1 MLNSAKGK
9 GWVILGC
16 LFFCLSLFPCPLSP
30 FDKKVRVITDYAHVH
45 LQPDDA
51 SPVVETIERGH
62 VLSLLYSGKQKKNW
76 YYVCFKSA
84 KSGSTK
90 SGYILDSVV
99 EPLFD
104 LINSVLIQGEE
115 QKTQAEY
122 APRKF
127 EEMKWGMTKKQVLEM
142 EGKPSLQRK
151 AAGLDI
157 MIYHQKVINMDCAIE
172 YIFAA
177 NKLSRTLFHFQNH
190 YEDKNAS
197 LEDYQKVKQA
207 LIQRFGRP
215 VEEKME
221 WLDPSYKDDFSM
233 WGEAVSSGLLE
244 LKSRWLTP
252 QTEILAR
259 LAGAEN
265 EIELTVEY
273 TGLELRELAKKA
285 TQN

>member
-1 MLNSAKGK
+1 MFLSAKGK
-9 GWVILGC
+9 GWVALFILV
-16 LFFCLSLFPCPLSP
+16 FCLSLVPGFLFS
-30 FDKKVRVITDYAHVH
+30 FDKKVRVITDYAHVY
-45 LQPDDA
+45 LKPDDA
-51 SPVVETIERGH
+51 SPVVETVERGH

-84 KSGSTK
+84 KSGTTK

-104 LINSVLIQGEE
+104 LINSILIRGEE
-115 QKTQAEY
+115 QEKQVEY
-122 APRKF
+122 TPRNF
-127 EEMKWGMTKKQVLEM
+127 EEMKWGMSKKQVLEL
-142 EGKPSLQRK
+142 EGKPALQRK
-151 AAGLDI
+151 SGGLDI
-157 MIYHQKVINMDCAIE
+157 MTYLQKVINMDCAIE
-172 YIFAA
+172 YVFAA
-177 NKLSRTLFHFQNH
+177 NKLSQTLFRFQNH

-221 WLDPSYKDDFSM
+221 WLDPSSKNDFSV

-252 QTEILAR
+252 RTEILAR
-259 LAGAEN
+259 LAGVEN
-265 EIELTVEY
+265 EIKLTVEY
-273 TGLELRELAKKA
+273 TGLELRELAKKVA
-285 TQN
+285 PN